1 NFSRVNVARSVNNLS
16 SIVCDRIDSGSLEHL
31 SMGGMML
38 QSFAGDDEFYTSGDV
53 YRSGTAELSDDTPGR
68 DRQAPPPEE
77 RGLNPGRDNR
87 GNGGFSPSRRGSA
100 FSNVPLKLLD
110 VLRDR
115 DAAEDVLI
123 RVSGQPAIRWLW
135 S

>member
-1 NFSRVNVARSVNNLS
+1 LS
-16 SIVCDRIDSGSLEHL
+16 SIVCDRIDIGSLEDL
-31 SMGGMML
+31 SMGGMLL
-38 QSFAGDDEFYTSGDV
+38 QSFAGGGESYNSRDV
-53 YRSGTAELSDDTPGR
+53 NRSGAADLSDDTLGNN
-68 DRQAPPPEE
+68 RQAPPPEE